1 MKKVKSAVKKLVKAG
16 KVVNCSDPNAQ
27 ATLEKLFNEKCG
39 GINCSAEELLDKS
52 LKEYLDSQ
60 NAAKEKKKAKK
71 KEKKAQLNKL
81 TKKVE
86 ALESK
91 VESLSK
97 DLKDILE
104 LMEKVTSVIND
115 LNVKPEASDTIKE
128 SDENVPG
135 N

>member
-16 KVVNCSDPNAQ
+16 KVINCSDPNAQ
-27 ATLEKLFNEKCG
+27 ATLEKLFNEKRS
-39 GINCSAEELLDKS
+39 GINCSAAELDKS
-52 LKEYLDSQ
+52 LKEYVDSQ

-71 KEKKAQLNKL
+71 KEKKAQLKKL

-97 DLKDILE
+97 DLKDTLE

-115 LNVKPEASDTIKE
+115 LNVKPEVSDTIKE

>member
-39 GINCSAEELLDKS
+39 GINCSATELDKS
-52 LKEYLDSQ
+52 LKEYVDSQ

-71 KEKKAQLNKL
+71 KEKKAQLKKL

-97 DLKDILE
+97 DLKDTLE

-115 LNVKPEASDTIKE
+115 LNVKPEVSDTIKE